1 MKKSITIISSLAI
14 AAAAFVGCQQIEENV
29 PSGNAVTLN
38 FAAETVDP
46 ASTKATL
53 TPNEGETAFA
63 AAWEKDTDAIGIYA
77 LVGEDYTENVEG
89 IYNGSAFSANI
100 KGTVGDDAIFS
111 AAYPYSAD
119 GVIEFGQV
127 RKQNGSIYNSAYDVM
142 FADDVIG
149 TLAQDATISLPM
161 YRQSAIAYFH
171 FTGDLSESE
180 TVQSASLTV
189 TGKGENDLIAGG
201 YMYDDSGI
209 EPVGEAG
216 SITISFENG
225 TNPSVNDFTLWFNV
239 IPVEYTA
246 LKLEVETENYTLTV
260 NNSTA
265 GTYVAGKLYKVSADA
280 SAKWLGKT
288 KNVASF
294 SINGVIDEN
303 NNKEFAGNEIITFPE
318 IVAPEGK
325 TFVGWSTEAIT
336 GTLATAPTTMVTP
349 GEERMGLENATYYA
363 VFATESGSTD
373 PVLNQ
378 TLQYDTWTYYG
389 STTNKS
395 SQSYRLFH
403 SGSYIESAAFDLSTL
418 SKVIV
423 YGGSFGGASYNALTI
438 GDGTNTWKS
447 VTVSGS
453 SQTGKNEY
461 TGGTALS
468 GTGKLRITSNSGTA
482 TSTGVRISK
491 IEIFVQGEIS
501 YSDYCTT
508 VATLSSISVKTAPT
522 KVTYTEGEK
531 FNPSGLVITRNYSD
545 NTSDDYA
552 YAGHES
558 EFSFDPSTDTEL
570 TTSTTSVTIT
580 YKGMTANQA
589 ITVNAIPALE
599 TMDEI
604 FTAATAAGSTAVS
617 KKIKFNNW
625 IVTGV
630 KDSNAYL
637 TDGTKGCIIFT
648 SGHGFEAGDVL
659 SGTVNNL
666 DVLLY
671 KGASEIKGLKSTST
685 GLTVTKGGTVTV
697 NQVGIADLSGI
708 NTGSVISLSA
718 VQYNGSVFTDGTNT
732 ITPYNA
738 IMSTLP
744 GFTNGQK
751 YNVTG
756 VYVQFGD
763 TKEIAPRSG
772 ADIEVYVAPSYTIT
786 IDNNIPHGQISANAT
801 EAQEGVEVTLSA
813 TPDENYRLAGW
824 NVKDADN
831 TAITV
836 TNNKFTMPAKA
847 VTVSA
852 TFEVIPPFLT
862 ATPDKTEISAAGGT
876 VTITVDTNIDN
887 WTVGSSDET
896 NFGVSKNGNTATVTV
911 SQYDGTESDRKATI
925 TVSATGVASVEI
937 NILQKKKSTDPVDPV
952 GTKYLDIDFSDWST
966 WSTDAASSLTTE
978 SNTITCNNE
987 RIYKQKGC
995 LKIGYGTA
1003 TNNVVSLPSLSS
1015 MTDNECDV
1023 TLTFKAVSSVSAY
1036 TLTITAT
1043 NGTVGALTPETITKY
1058 STSINN
1064 GSQTEGAL
1072 IAAFG
1077 QSTANFSVTISGATK
1092 NTVISISAGSAK
1104 QWFLDDIVVTKTN

>member
-77 LVGEDYTENVEG
+77 LVGEDYTENVKG

-100 KGTVGDDAIFS
+100 KGTVGEDAIFS

-119 GVIEFGQV
+119 GVIEFGQA
-127 RKQNGSIYNSAYDVM
+127 RKQNGGIYNSAYDVM
-142 FADDVIG
+142 FADGVIG

-180 TVQSASLTV
+180 TVQSATLTV

-318 IVAPEGK
+318 VVAPEGK
-325 TFVGWSTEAIT
+325 TFVGWSTEVIT
-336 GTLATAPTTMVTP
+336 GTQATAPTTMVTP

-389 STTNKS
+389 STTDKS

-423 YGGSFGGASYNALTI
+423 YGGSFGGASYNSLTI

-531 FNPSGLVITRNYSD
+531 FNPSGLVITRNFSD
-545 NTSDDYA
+545 NISDDYA

-558 EFSFDPSTDTEL
+558 EFSFDPSTDTGL
-570 TTSTTSVTIT
+570 TTSIASVTIT
-580 YKGMTANQA
+580 YNSMTVDQA
-589 ITVNAIPALE
+589 ITVNEITALS
-599 TMDEI
+599 TIDEV
-604 FTAATAAGSTAVS
+604 FAAATQAGKTATDTR
-617 KKIKFNNW
+617 IAFNNW
-625 IVTGV
+625 VVSGIKQNESSANVYV
-630 KDSNAYL
+630 
-637 TDGTKGCIIFT
+637 TDGTKGFIVYGAAPGFAVGDII
-648 SGHGFEAGDVL
+648 
-659 SGTVNNL
+659 SGTAYCKVQ
-666 DVLLY
+666 LY
-671 KGASEIKGLKSTST
+671 NGAAELTELTSSTE
-685 GLTVTKGGTVTV
+685 GITVTKGGTITPVQTT
-697 NQVGIADLSGI
+697 IANLSGV
-708 NTGSVISLSA
+708 NTGAVIDLG
-718 VQYNGSVFTDGTNT
+718 QLTYNGTQFTDDENN
-732 ITPYNA
+732 ITPYNTF
-738 IMSTLP
+738 MSLP
-744 GFTNGQK
+744 TFTSGKK
-751 YNVTG
+751 YNVSGIFIIYNT
-756 VYVQFGD
+756 V
-763 TKEIAPRSG
+763 KEIAPRTG
-772 ADIEVYVAPSYTIT
+772 EDITEVPAEKYGIT
-786 IDNNIPHGQISANAT
+786 INVNNTAYGSVTTNAVDNQAVEGQ
-801 EAQEGVEVTLSA
+801 EVTLTVSPAEGYKLASLTVVDAASQTVTVNNNKFIMPAKAVTVSA
-813 TPDENYRLAGW
+813 TFEEIPSNTITYINGDHGTVSGPASALEGSEVTLNVTTDTGYSLA
-824 NVKDADN
+824 
-831 TAITV
+831 TLTV
-836 TNNKFTMPAKA
+836 VDSDSQPVAVNNNKFTMPAKA

-852 TFEVIPPFLT
+852 TFE
-862 ATPDKTEISAAGGT
+862 AKTKTWKLVKDASTLAAGDRIILVATVSGSKTSSNNGTFAADGNISSSIMGKVSVSISNETIANINGAQEFILGGSAGAWTLSNGTELLGATAAKKIAWGDGTQTWSISISENVATIQNGT
-876 VTITVDTNIDN
+876 VTYGKILYNRDSPRFTTY
-887 WTVGSSDET
+887 TSDP
-896 NFGVSKNGNTATVTV
+896 
-911 SQYDGTESDRKATI
+911 
-925 TVSATGVASVEI
+925 SASMA
-937 NILQKKKSTDPVDPV
+937 
-952 GTKYLDIDFSDWST
+952 
-966 WSTDAASSLTTE
+966 
-978 SNTITCNNE
+978 
-987 RIYKQKGC
+987 
-995 LKIGYGTA
+995 
-1003 TNNVVSLPSLSS
+1003 LPYIFRY
-1015 MTDNECDV
+1015 E
-1023 TLTFKAVSSVSAY
+1023 
-1036 TLTITAT
+1036 
-1043 NGTVGALTPETITKY
+1043 
-1058 STSINN
+1058 
-1064 GSQTEGAL
+1064 
-1072 IAAFG
+1072 
-1077 QSTANFSVTISGATK
+1077 
-1092 NTVISISAGSAK
+1092 
-1104 QWFLDDIVVTKTN
+1104 

>member
-100 KGTVGDDAIFS
+100 KGTVGEDAIFS

-119 GVIEFGQV
+119 GVIEFGQA

-142 FADDVIG
+142 FADGVIG

-180 TVQSASLTV
+180 TVQSATLTV

-225 TNPSVNDFTLWFNV
+225 TSPSVNDFTLWFNV

-318 IVAPEGK
+318 VVAPEGK

-336 GTLATAPTTMVTP
+336 RTQATAPTTMVTP

-373 PVLNQ
+373 PVLDQ
-378 TLQYDTWTYYG
+378 TLQYDTWTYNG
-389 STTNKS
+389 STTDKT
-395 SQSYRLFH
+395 SYRLFH

-423 YGGSFGGASYNALTI
+423 YGGTFGGTSYNSLTI

-501 YSDYCTT
+501 YSEYCTT
-508 VATLSSISVKTAPT
+508 VATLSSISVKTTPT

-570 TTSTTSVTIT
+570 TTSITSVTIT
-580 YKGMTANQA
+580 YKSMTVDQA
-589 ITVNAIPALE
+589 ITVNEITALS
-599 TMDEI
+599 TIDEV
-604 FTAATAAGSTAVS
+604 FAAATQAGKTATDTR
-617 KKIKFNNW
+617 IAFNNW
-625 IVTGV
+625 VVSGIKQNESSANVYV
-630 KDSNAYL
+630 
-637 TDGTKGCIIFT
+637 TDGTKGFIVYGAAPGFAVGDII
-648 SGHGFEAGDVL
+648 
-659 SGTVNNL
+659 SGTAYCKVQ
-666 DVLLY
+666 LY
-671 KGASEIKGLKSTST
+671 NGAAELTELTSSTE
-685 GLTVTKGGTVTV
+685 GITVTKGGTITPVQTT
-697 NQVGIADLSGI
+697 IANLSGV
-708 NTGSVISLSA
+708 NTGAVIDLG
-718 VQYNGSVFTDGTNT
+718 QLTYNGTQFTDDENN
-732 ITPYNA
+732 ITPYNTF
-738 IMSTLP
+738 ISLP
-744 GFTNGQK
+744 TFTSGKK
-751 YNVTG
+751 YNVSGIFIIYNT
-756 VYVQFGD
+756 V
-763 TKEIAPRSG
+763 KEIAPRTG
-772 ADIEVYVAPSYTIT
+772 EDITEVPAEKYGIT
-786 IDNNIPHGQISANAT
+786 INVNNTAYGSVTTNAVDNQAVEGQ
-801 EAQEGVEVTLSA
+801 EVTLTVSPA
-813 TPDENYRLAGW
+813 EGYKLASLT
-824 NVKDADN
+824 VVDA
-831 TAITV
+831 ASQTV
-836 TNNKFTMPAKA
+836 TVNNNKFIMPAKA

-852 TFEVIPPFLT
+852 TFEEIPSNT
-862 ATPDKTEISAAGGT
+862 ITYINGDHGT
-876 VTITVDTNIDN
+876 VSGPASALEGSEVTLNVTTDTGYSLATLTVVDSDN
-887 WTVGSSDET
+887 
-896 NFGVSKNGNTATVTV
+896 NPVTV
-911 SQYDGTESDRKATI
+911 KDNKFTMPNAAV
-925 TVSATGVASVEI
+925 TVSATFSQATTRYYELVTTAPEDWTIG
-937 NILQKKKSTDPVDPV
+937 
-952 GTKYLDIDFSDWST
+952 KYLIVYSTKSVALTGSENTAQTIKSPTSVTITSNKIVATSAIDAISVTFEANSMSGYLIKTASGSYVYNTSSKSNGFSAT
-966 WSTDAASSLTTE
+966 TDASTA
-978 SNTITCNNE
+978 E
-987 RIYKQKGC
+987 RY
-995 LKIGYGTA
+995 A
-1003 TNNVVSLPSLSS
+1003 
-1015 MTDNECDV
+1015 V
-1023 TLTFKAVSSVSAY
+1023 TLGIDDSANAI
-1036 TLTITAT
+1036 ITAAGSYLRWNDNAT
-1043 NGTVGALTPETITKY
+1043 NGQIFNFYKATSYTAQQAIQLYRLT
-1058 STSINN
+1058 N
-1064 GSQTEGAL
+1064 
-1072 IAAFG
+1072 
-1077 QSTANFSVTISGATK
+1077 
-1092 NTVISISAGSAK
+1092 
-1104 QWFLDDIVVTKTN
+1104 